1 MRERF
6 RRTAEG
12 RATATEVLLA
22 LLGVFRDASQEDAV
36 HGGCPIMNLA
46 IESDEVA
53 LPASS

>member
-36 HGGCPIMNLA
+36 QGGCPIMNLA